1 VAAVGISP
9 CGKYVAAIDK
19 HDKHRVTI
27 YNVARKVE
35 LVTVD
40 GSKAEVLDLQWS
52 KRPDDL
58 RFCVV
63 GPKEINFWHPS
74 DVTKKLFQKGTFGKA
89 QMTNLL
95 CAVFDEEGWCYTG
108 AENGLIQVWNAECQ
122 VVKTVKAHALQVVA
136 VATSGSKL
144 ISGSKE

>member
-1 VAAVGISP
+1 MDISADRTKVVTGQIGKSPSVHIWDANTCEKIDSFQLQLDSKGVAAVSISP
-9 CGKYVAAIDK
+9 CGRYVAAIDK

-27 YNVARKVE
+27 YNIARKVE

-74 DVTKKLFQKGTFGKA
+74 DVTKKLF
-89 QMTNLL
+89 
-95 CAVFDEEGWCYTG
+95 
-108 AENGLIQVWNAECQ
+108 
-122 VVKTVKAHALQVVA
+122 
-136 VATSGSKL
+136 
-144 ISGSKE
+144 